1 MSFSFDASDL
11 GITEVMS
18 VDFGDGR
25 KVAAHQHSKGGGWVA
40 ETAHVDETCYVG
52 PYAVVYENA
61 KVTGNAIIN
70 DYAKIYGDAKV
81 YGNAKVYG
89 DAQVFD
95 TAQVYDNARV
105 TGHAKVYQNARVLNN
120 SIVYDEAQ
128 VYGHAIVRNN
138 AEILNTAKVYGV
150 ADIYDSLKIYDNTI
164 VTRKPKACYGF
175 DYNVTVT
182 DHHVCLGCVVIPPKF
197 IDTAGKKVMRML
209 NYHPD
214 IINKWLEAIKFVC
227 DFHGCTDRLEDIENF
242 DERKIIMDLLNA
254 RVGLR

>member
-1 MSFSFDASDL
+1 MTFSFDASEL
-11 GITEVMS
+11 GIVEIKS
-18 VDFGDGR
+18 VNFGDGQA
-25 KVAAHQHSKGGGWVA
+25 VPAHQHPKGGGWVA

-52 PYAVVYENA
+52 PYAIVYGNA
-61 KVTGNAIIN
+61 RVTENAIIN
-70 DYAKIYGDAKV
+70 DYAKIYGEAKI

-95 TAQVYDNARV
+95 TAQVYGNARV
-105 TGHAKVYQNARVLNN
+105 TGKAKIYGDSRVIDN
-120 SIVYDEAQ
+120 SLVYDDAE
-128 VYGHAIVRNN
+128 VYEMAIVRNN
-138 AEILNTAKVYGV
+138 AEVLNSARVYGV
-150 ADIYDSLKIYDNTI
+150 ADIYDSLKIYDNTV

-197 IDTAGKKVMRML
+197 VDTAGKKIMRML

-227 DFHGCTDRLEDIENF
+227 DFHGCTDRPEDIENF